1 MAQFGLSSNQLKLCS
16 ASMAESDNNCM
27 LVGVAEMQ
35 RRQLAGRRN
44 VCVYVD
50 VRRRPAEFY
59 SARCC
64 LICRERRDKV
74 SKSRLVWSG
83 WTI

>member
-35 RRQLAGRRN
+35 RRQLAGQRN
-44 VCVYVD
+44 VCVCVYVD
-50 VRRRPAEFY
+50 ERLRPAEFY
-59 SARCC
+59 SACCC
-64 LICRERRDKV
+64 LICRERRDKLKV
-74 SKSRLVWSG
+74 NLS
-83 WTI
+83 